1 MPASPITI
9 VVAEDNAIFA
19 RGLADLLGAIP
30 EVTLLE
36 MATDRDTAV
45 AAIRRHSPDVVI
57 TDLRMPPT
65 STDEG
70 LQVARRAHSHRA
82 RTGVIVFTQ
91 FAEVDVVARL
101 LDDGASGRGYLLKDH
116 VADPAELLDAIRRVA
131 AGGTVVDP
139 SLARELMNRER
150 TGDDPIAHLTPT
162 ERDVLR
168 LIAQGYG
175 NDGIA
180 DRLSVSRSAV
190 EKHVTTVF
198 RKLPIEGGPGSN
210 RRVQSVLFYLANC
223 TPEPVG

>member
-1 MPASPITI
+1 MPNAPITI
-9 VVAEDNAIFA
+9 VAAEDNAIFA

-30 EVTLLE
+30 EVALVE
-36 MATDRDTAV
+36 MTADRDTAV

-70 LQVARRAHSHRA
+70 LQVAHRA
-82 RTGVIVFTQ
+82 QTHRSQTGVILFTQ
-91 FAEVDVVARL
+91 YAEVEVAARL
-101 LDDGASGRGYLLKDH
+101 LEDGERGRGYLLKDN

-139 SLARELMNRER
+139 VLARDLMSRAVH
-150 TGDDPIAHLTPT
+150 GDDPIGHLTPT

-168 LIAQGYG
+168 LVAQGYG

-180 DRLSVSRSAV
+180 ERLSVSRSAV
-190 EKHVTTVF
+190 EKHITTVF
-198 RKLPIEGGPGSN
+198 RKLPIDGGPGSN
-210 RRVQSVLFYLANC
+210 RRVQSVLFYLAKVA
-223 TPEPVG
+223 PGPVG